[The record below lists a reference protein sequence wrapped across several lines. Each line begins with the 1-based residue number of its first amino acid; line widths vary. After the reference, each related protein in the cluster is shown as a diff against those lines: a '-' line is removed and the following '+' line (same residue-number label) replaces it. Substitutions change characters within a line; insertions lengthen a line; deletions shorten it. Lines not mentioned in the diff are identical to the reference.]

1 MILNGANIRRIVLN
15 DQNGERATQS
25 NARERI
31 LEAATALFSQKGYA
45 SSSVREIVEL
55 AGVTKPVLYYY
66 FKNKEGLFRAI
77 LEWAVQLQE
86 DVLHSVM
93 EKPGTML
100 ERIIHLSQQAY
111 QRVMENKNLLKMI
124 HMLVFGPPQGVPS
137 YDFNAYHRRMIGTIQ
152 SIYMEGLANGE
163 VINAD
168 PEEIA
173 MLFLSLID
181 FCFHWDHVH
190 PELSDS
196 RRAERLLTLAYNGI
210 KAG

>member
-1 MILNGANIRRIVLN
+1 
-15 DQNGERATQS
+15 
-25 NARERI
+25 
-31 LEAATALFSQKGYA
+31 
-45 SSSVREIVEL
+45 
-55 AGVTKPVLYYY
+55 
-66 FKNKEGLFRAI
+66 
-77 LEWAVQLQE
+77 
-86 DVLHSVM
+86 
-93 EKPGTML
+93 
-100 ERIIHLSQQAY
+100 
-111 QRVMENKNLLKMI
+111 
-124 HMLVFGPPQGVPS
+124 
-137 YDFNAYHRRMIGTIQ
+137 
-152 SIYMEGLANGE
+152 LANGE